1 MDDTMT
7 ATIEP
12 IEDMLKRLNVNA
24 VFGAPIKE
32 GDATILPVANVGY
45 GFGYGSGRG
54 RGPATT
60 SGDEAA
66 APGTA
71 SEGEGSGGGGGGM
84 AQPKGVIRITADGV
98 KFEPIMDM
106 TRISLAG
113 IAMVAWSVFWI
124 AKTVR
129 AFTQTSSCKCCG

>member
-12 IEDMLKRLNVNA
+12 IENMLKRLNVGA
-24 VFGAPIKE
+24 VFGEPIRE
-32 GDATILPVANVGY
+32 GDATILPVASVGY
-45 GFGYGSGRG
+45 AFGYGSGRG
-54 RGPATT
+54 RGPASA
-60 SGDEAA
+60 SGDEAE
-66 APGTA
+66 APVSAG
-71 SEGEGSGGGGGGM
+71 EGEGGGGGGGGK

-98 KFEPIMDM
+98 KFEPVMDL

-124 AKTVR
+124 TKTVR
-129 AFTQTSSCKCCG
+129 AFVQPSSGRCCG

>member
-12 IEDMLKRLNVNA
+12 IENMLKRLNVGA
-24 VFGAPIKE
+24 VFGEPIRE
-32 GDATILPVANVGY
+32 GDAMILPVASVGY
-45 GFGYGSGRG
+45 AFGYGSGRG
-54 RGPATT
+54 RGPAAA
-60 SGDEAA
+60 SGDEPE
-66 APGTA
+66 APVSAG
-71 SEGEGSGGGGGGM
+71 EGEGSGGGGGGK

-98 KFEPIMDM
+98 KFEPVMDL

-124 AKTVR
+124 TKTVR
-129 AFTQTSSCKCCG
+129 AFTGTSSCKCCG